1 MNNSNRDSDERKL
14 FSTNSEVEANLISD
28 ILNKY
33 GIPNF
38 LKSESFGKVAGITI
52 NGLGQIDIY
61 VRSEDYELAMDVL
74 KNRID
79 KGKKDSE
86 V

>member
-1 MNNSNRDSDERKL
+1 MKNSDRDSDERKL

-28 ILNKY
+28 ILYKY
-33 GIPNF
+33 DIPNF

-74 KNRID
+74 KNHID